1 MTIVK
6 KRTTKRKS
14 SKKTVRKTK
23 KRTGPYSKK
32 DSAGRRMWF
41 SATGKRIT
49 KAKAYALM
57 GKKLPKPAVKKS
69 VRKAT
74 GGKKRTYTRTG
85 LTAAQKKALK
95 TKKLKKKL
103 KKLKKQLKEQSART
117 TVSAQQPR
125 RIEMSSQRPAPRA
138 QQASSQSYGW
148 SME

>member
-6 KRTTKRKS
+6 KRTSKRKS
-14 SKKTVRKTK
+14 STKAVRKTK

-57 GKKLPKPAVKKS
+57 GKKLPKPSIKKS
-69 VRKAT
+69 LKKAT
-74 GGKKRTYTRTG
+74 RGKKRTYSRTG

-125 RIEMSSQRPAPRA
+125 RIEMSSQRPRA